1 MDNITRSTTQR
12 AGHLGVYFIGGLCVS
27 ALLAGWWMTRATPSI
42 ADAVE
47 SASPAP
53 EAFHPLVP
61 PTGMEASL
69 LAPVTRGTPLLLPS
83 MLSRLSSAHP
93 MRLSGIVTQPGEP
106 IAVIN
111 DRLVSVGDAV
121 GESQVV
127 AITPEGVVLERN
139 HLRSTL
145 TFSR

>member
-1 MDNITRSTTQR
+1 MDNITRSPAQR

-47 SASPAP
+47 SAPPAP

-61 PTGMEASL
+61 PTGMGASL
-69 LAPVTRGTPLLLPS
+69 LAPVTRGIPLLPS
-83 MLSRLSSAHP
+83 STLSSAHP